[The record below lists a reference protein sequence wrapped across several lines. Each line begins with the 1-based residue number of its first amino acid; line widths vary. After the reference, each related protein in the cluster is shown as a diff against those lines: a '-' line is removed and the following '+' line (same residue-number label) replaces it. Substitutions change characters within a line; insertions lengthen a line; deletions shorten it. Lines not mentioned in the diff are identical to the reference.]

1 MTCTEQAE
9 SILENLTGSY
19 HRLILIVGKP
29 GTGKTELIRNLG
41 SKLHWPQININ
52 LSLSEALMPYPRQ
65 KRPVV
70 VSGLFYTFFETDSPG
85 YLIDN
90 TELLFD
96 NSLKINPIYLL
107 KNASR
112 NRTIVCSLNGQMNG
126 NDFIYAEANHPEYF
140 RETLNDINIID
151 LNTSERNPNEIQ

>member
-1 MTCTEQAE
+1 MTYFEQVE

-19 HRLILIVGKP
+19 HRLIVIVGRQ
-29 GTGKTELIRNLG
+29 GVGKTELIRNLV
-41 SKLHWPQININ
+41 SKLQWPQVN
-52 LSLSEALMPYPRQ
+52 LNLMLSEALMPYQQQ

-70 VSGLFYTFFETDSPG
+70 VSSLFYEFFETESLG

-96 NSLKINPIYLL
+96 KSLKINPIYLL
-107 KNASR
+107 KNVSR

-126 NDFIYAEANHPEYF
+126 NDFIYAETNHPEYF

-151 LNTSERNPNEIQ
+151 LNTSERNPHEIQ

>member
-1 MTCTEQAE
+1 MTCTEQVE

-29 GTGKTELIRNLG
+29 GTGKTELIRNLC
-41 SKLHWPQININ
+41 SMLQWPQVNLN
-52 LSLSEALMPYPRQ
+52 LSLSEALMTYPQ
-65 KRPVV
+65 HKRPVV
-70 VSGLFYTFFETDSPG
+70 VSGLFYEFFETESPG

-90 TELLFD
+90 TELLFAR
-96 NSLKINPIYLL
+96 SLKINPIYLL

-112 NRTIVCSLNGQMNG
+112 SRTIVCSLNGQMNG
-126 NDFIYAEANHPEYF
+126 NDFIYAETNHPEYF

-151 LNTSERNPNEIQ
+151 LNTSERNRHEIQ